1 VFDNLSYGQPDTF
14 FWDLGDGT
22 ITSDIVPVGHGFLA
36 INNDTT
42 IYNTQ
47 LVVENGCRMDTMNLL
62 ITALPNTVTSF
73 FNTDP
78 PWGCAPLD
86 VDFTNISAGA
96 TNYLWDFGDGTPLQS
111 SEDASHVYTTGGNFT
126 ISLVSNDVCSIDTS
140 YANVNVFPAPTVN
153 FNLDQNVI
161 CLGTTLGINNLS
173 SGAAAYSWSMGNGEN
188 AVGFEPP
195 YLYPQQGNFQKVRY
209 KRIMKKNCLFL

>member
-1 VFDNLSYGQPDTF
+1 MSTHRSPVVGELGAVAPTVILFVPVFNNLSYGQPDTF

-47 LVVENGCRMDTMNLL
+47 LVVENGCRTDTMITL

-78 PWGCAPLD
+78 PWGCLIYLFLALGAKSPEDERLSFHPEAVPDFLGQRGRRYRLVRQHREGSFRQIQCRPPCPRFQIGGTSGRRQGGRVGD
-86 VDFTNISAGA
+86 V
-96 TNYLWDFGDGTPLQS
+96 
-111 SEDASHVYTTGGNFT
+111 
-126 ISLVSNDVCSIDTS
+126 
-140 YANVNVFPAPTVN
+140 
-153 FNLDQNVI
+153 
-161 CLGTTLGINNLS
+161 
-173 SGAAAYSWSMGNGEN
+173 
-188 AVGFEPP
+188 
-195 YLYPQQGNFQKVRY
+195 YPQAVAVQADGVVGIEIAFVVDGVGRQAGQIQPGFVG
-209 KRIMKKNCLFL
+209 